1 MLLTMLVADVALEFV
16 VINTAN
22 RIHPTITVLK
32 NSDCLNQLLADGR
45 TQQETLVKL
54 ESDLEAVA
62 TLGYIELG
70 AAAAAT
76 AADLKDMWDAYHGK
90 GMGPIQRML
99 FLFLPAIMDVL
110 LAALDFF
117 IFTASAQADSEAVRE
132 SIVNRSSLWCVTI
145 TDECV
150 TIAENE
156 ATRLGINRPVDNRHT
171 GLWIAFASAVPAISL
186 LYVMYMFASERARE
200 TKPSYNGPR
209 RSRRTLELESVSQSL
224 EIAQLRADISRMQIN
239 SSARVMP
246 N

>member
-1 MLLTMLVADVALEFV
+1 MLLVMLVADLALEFV

-32 NSDCLNQLLADGR
+32 DSDCLNQLLADGR

-76 AADLKDMWDAYHGK
+76 AADLKDMWDVYHGN
-90 GMGPIQRML
+90 GMGSIQRML
-99 FLFLPAIMDVL
+99 FLFLPAVMDVL

-132 SIVNRSSLWCVTI
+132 SIVNRSSVWCVTI

-156 ATRLGINRPVDNRHT
+156 ATRLRIGRPVDNLHA
-171 GLWIAFASAVPAISL
+171 GLWIAFASAVPAISI
-186 LYVMYMFASERARE
+186 LYVMFIFASARARE
-200 TKPSYNGPR
+200 TNPSHS
-209 RSRRTLELESVSQSL
+209 SRRRGAWSNSRRRLELEV
-224 EIAQLRADISRMQIN
+224 ERLRRDNERMQVQLQHTTDAI
-239 SSARVMP
+239 
-246 N
+246 

>member
-1 MLLTMLVADVALEFV
+1 MLLAMLVADVALEFV

-32 NSDCLNQLLADGR
+32 DSDCLNQLLADGR

-54 ESDLEAVA
+54 KSDLEAVA

-76 AADLKDMWDAYHGK
+76 AADLKDMWDVYHGK
-90 GMGPIQRML
+90 GMGSMQRML
-99 FLFLPAIMDVL
+99 FLFLPAVMDVL

-132 SIVNRSSLWCVTI
+132 SIVNRSSVWCVTI

-156 ATRLGINRPVDNRHT
+156 ATRLRIGRPVNNLHA
-171 GLWIAFASAVPAISL
+171 GLWIAFASAVPAISI
-186 LYVMYMFASERARE
+186 LYVMFIFASARAWEE
-200 TKPSYNGPR
+200 TNPSHSSR
-209 RSRRTLELESVSQSL
+209 RRGAWSNSRRTLELEL
-224 EIAQLRADISRMQIN
+224 ERLRRDNARMQKQQQHTTDAI
-239 SSARVMP
+239 
-246 N
+246 